1 MHAGMYYGTDS
12 HNTAICLVQEQT
24 MLTTAI
30 EYFISFFSFTAEPP
44 AFAAASHQ
52 THESSIIAKCVIL
65 F

>member
-1 MHAGMYYGTDS
+1 MHAGTYYGTDS
-12 HNTAICLVQEQT
+12 HYTDICLVQEQA

-52 THESSIIAKCVIL
+52 SHECSIIAKCAIL